1 MYEALIPL
9 HHHLV
14 TDFQLVLSQEVDHA
28 YHSVSQYPR
37 NYYGWTYLIKL
48 IASMPDSFVFSI
60 RRGLKDRYLKKFSII
75 SALLALISQIILLI
89 TIEKY
94 VYVIQMDLH
103 RTCMRQDWS
112 LRHSIRNKKRVFTN
126 SFMRTIFLFEPLFS
140 RISFFSS
147 FLSPDIKEMKASGSF
162 WRISFFSYPFSLNS
176 YLFH

>member
-1 MYEALIPL
+1 MGPQVLGIPPNFTAGPMYEALIPL

-75 SALLALISQIILLI
+75 SALLALIYQIILLI

-94 VYVIQMDLH
+94 VYVIQMDLY
-103 RTCMRQDWS
+103 RTCMRQD
-112 LRHSIRNKKRVFTN
+112 
-126 SFMRTIFLFEPLFS
+126 
-140 RISFFSS
+140 
-147 FLSPDIKEMKASGSF
+147 
-162 WRISFFSYPFSLNS
+162 
-176 YLFH
+176 